1 MGNGSG
7 AALTRH
13 ESLMSIADAAC
24 PARLM
29 PDVEVVEP
37 EGSAPVNAI
46 VRRGHS
52 VRGSCF
58 QSHINTEL
66 NLGAVI

>member
-1 MGNGSG
+1 MGSKSG
-7 AALTRH
+7 ATLTRH

-37 EGSAPVNAI
+37 EGSIAVNAI
-46 VRRGHS
+46 VRRDHS
-52 VRGSCF
+52 VRVSYF
-58 QSHINTEL
+58 ESHLTS
-66 NLGAVI
+66 GRTFDSG